1 MKTYIRDRLRCDS
14 AYALNRAEL
23 EGSVPHR
30 GIKGRFRELLID
42 SLLAPW
48 LPPFVG
54 CGTGLIVDGSE
65 SSYTSGQEDIILYD
79 RSLSPPILASSGA
92 PEGVFL
98 SNSTLAR
105 VEVKSRL
112 DATATEDFIRSSLE
126 IAKLRVVT
134 HRAPAAPFVGTLNML
149 FAFSSDLSANS
160 SRTDAE
166 LIRLVDVMKTA
177 GVDPLSGVVSALC
190 VAGRGFWK
198 INQKDGKRFWARLK
212 TDNPL
217 DFMVWFVACVSS
229 SCFSLHAE
237 RTGRKIDAGLE
248 GGIGHYLD
256 SPYEAVNIEKK
267 NA

>member
-14 AYALNRAEL
+14 AHVLARSEI
-23 EGSVPHR
+23 EGSIPHR
-30 GIKGRFRELLID
+30 GVKGRFRELLVD

-79 RSLSPPILASSGA
+79 RSLSPPILASPDA

-105 VEVKSRL
+105 VEVKSLL
-112 DATATEDFIRSSLE
+112 DATATKDFVRSSHE
-126 IAKLRVVT
+126 VANLRVVT
-134 HRAPAAPFVGTLNML
+134 HSDATNRFTGTLNML
-149 FAFSSDLSANS
+149 FAFSSDVSANS
-160 SRTDAE
+160 SMTDFELVRLLNAMRTAE
-166 LIRLVDVMKTA
+166 I
-177 GVDPLSGVVSALC
+177 DPLSGIVAAFC

-198 INQKDGKRFWARLK
+198 IILKDGKPFWARLK

-229 SCFSLHAE
+229 SCFSLHAQ
-237 RTGRKIDAGLE
+237 RTGRRIDVGLE

-256 SPYEAVNIEKK
+256 SPYEIVSI
-267 NA
+267 